1 MFLLKHYQSFTTKNL
16 QLLIITHFANLN
28 PEHQEMEL
36 RLQVAVTAKKHVY
49 ENYALPAASWTYFK
63 LMLLVFLLSEVI
75 CCNELTFL
83 PRSID
88 RYFLDTNEGRSCFL
102 LLKP

>member
-49 ENYALPAASWTYFK
+49 ENYALPAAS
-63 LMLLVFLLSEVI
+63 
-75 CCNELTFL
+75 
-83 PRSID
+83 
-88 RYFLDTNEGRSCFL
+88 
-102 LLKP
+102 